1 VRLSNGNDGSV
12 KKSISN
18 LIEYVY
24 RSARGRTIIVL
35 LISTFAIYFTMLLY
49 SIPRVESH
57 AGGMRILDMQPLGY
71 STEYVWAL
79 LDNLGEEGRN
89 TYMFLQIPLDLLF
102 PPLFAITCSLLLAF
116 LFQRGFNTRSKIRIF
131 VLIPML
137 AGLFD
142 YLENIGI
149 IILLKAY
156 PRFPELVARFTGGFS
171 LLKSIFT
178 SLFFVLLLIG
188 LTAVIYRKISR
199 YSDGI
204 KCI

>member
-1 VRLSNGNDGSV
+1 
-12 KKSISN
+12 
-18 LIEYVY
+18 
-24 RSARGRTIIVL
+24 
-35 LISTFAIYFTMLLY
+35 
-49 SIPRVESH
+49 
-57 AGGMRILDMQPLGY
+57 
-71 STEYVWAL
+71 

-204 KCI
+204 KIILYDHFIHYPLDIFYYMVKLLKNRHFKPL